1 MVEKNKNSSKPVDKP
16 NKPNMPNAGKSGRF
30 DGNLDRKEKLLEFTG
45 QLSSLGTLQQAILRN
60 LQKEIERI

>member
-16 NKPNMPNAGKSGRF
+16 NKPNMPDTGKSKGA
-30 DGNLDRKEKLLEFTG
+30 DGNLNRKKNLLDFTK
-45 QLSSLGTLQQAILRN
+45 QLVSLNALQQAILRN